1 MKKLLLIDS
10 NHEMIEIYAKGLVAA
25 GFDVSAANSAQS
37 ALDVLDE
44 LDIELVITEIALPE
58 HNGLTVIYELMSY
71 SDWAK
76 IPIIV
81 LSRIP
86 KSDFNSP
93 DIVWQK
99 LNVKKYLHKLKA
111 RPACVAIAVNEVLS
125 EDD

>member
-1 MKKLLLIDS
+1 
-10 NHEMIEIYAKGLVAA
+10 
-25 GFDVSAANSAQS
+25 
-37 ALDVLDE
+37 
-44 LDIELVITEIALPE
+44 
-58 HNGLTVIYELMSY
+58 MSY

-111 RPACVAIAVNEVLS
+111 RPAGCRDRS
-125 EDD
+125 Q